1 MRHDMHVDIVTFEPG
16 AVIPFEETHVME
28 HGLYVLEGKAVY
40 RLNRDWVEVE
50 AGDFMW
56 LRAFCPQ
63 AVYAGRAGA
72 VPVSALQGREPPPPA
87 RALRSRTLS
96 RDIPI
101 QPLTAEAFAPYGEVI
116 EARGLPDRV
125 VNRGRCGRY
134 HDLAELDFGGGRAAV
149 SVFVSR
155 CRILP
160 LTLDT
165 VERHPLGSQAF
176 LPLSSD
182 PFLVVAA
189 PDSNGAPGRP
199 EAFMTAP
206 GQGVNYRRGVRG
218 TGS

>member
-1 MRHDMHVDIVTFEPG
+1 M
-16 AVIPFEETHVME
+16 
-28 HGLYVLEGKAVY
+28 
-40 RLNRDWVEVE
+40 
-50 AGDFMW
+50 
-56 LRAFCPQ
+56 
-63 AVYAGRAGA
+63 
-72 VPVSALQGREPPPPA
+72 
-87 RALRSRTLS
+87 
-96 RDIPI
+96 
-101 QPLTAEAFAPYGEVI
+101 I
-116 EARGLPDRV
+116 EARGLPDTV

-206 GQGVNYRRGVRG
+206 GQGVNYRRDTWHAVLTPLGRAARFVVVDRVGEGDNLEEHRFDVPWVVRPD
-218 TGS
+218 TG